1 VGVEFETVE
10 VDNVAVLKVSGNL
23 DTSTSKLLKKALMQL
38 IDEEQYNI
46 VVDMRRVVQ
55 INYMGVGTLLE
66 RLRQVRKLS
75 GDLKLAGLN
84 RVTRKCLSMVGAS
97 KVFDIFGTE
106 EEAVASFGGKRDE
119 AFEQSPI
126 AATLCLRKSGTVPF
140 AKSVGADV

>member
-1 VGVEFETVE
+1 MGVEFETVE
-10 VDNVAVLKVSGNL
+10 LDNVAVLKVSGNL
-23 DTSTSKLLKKALMQL
+23 DTSTSRLLKKALMQL

-46 VVDMRRVVQ
+46 VVDMRKVVQ

-97 KVFDIFGTE
+97 KVFETFGSE
-106 EEAVASFGGKRDE
+106 EEAVASFNANQGEGPRQGAE
-119 AFEQSPI
+119 R
-126 AATLCLRKSGTVPF
+126 ATLYLRESRPVPL
-140 AKSVGADV
+140 AK